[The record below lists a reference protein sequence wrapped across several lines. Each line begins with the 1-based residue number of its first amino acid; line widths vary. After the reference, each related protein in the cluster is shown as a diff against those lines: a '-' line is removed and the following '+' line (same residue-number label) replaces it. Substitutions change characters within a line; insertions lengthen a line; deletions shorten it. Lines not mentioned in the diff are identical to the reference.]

1 MNYFLAV
8 AEERNITKAA
18 ERLHIPQPY
27 LSNQIKQIEK
37 ELGTKLAERSTRRF
51 QLTDAGKHFQYRA
64 SQIVNLM
71 HTTEKELLEF
81 EGGFLGSLR
90 IGAAGTPGALLL
102 PKKLKAFHEMYPKVD
117 IEVQTLR
124 SAQIFELLESDIIEI
139 GLLRTPIDHKTFESI
154 NLPSHP
160 MVVVA
165 EPSYFCGFDSKRL
178 DLTFL
183 ESKPLIIT
191 YRLEPAITEA
201 CRKAGFLPNYFC
213 RIDDTRM
220 VLTCASHGMGIT
232 IVPKDWLKIIPGLNI
247 SYFELEIP
255 ELNTSSAL
263 IWLKDRR
270 LSFVAKNFLS
280 LYNDNIRKEYPR

>member
-1 MNYFLAV
+1 MAD
-8 AEERNITKAA
+8 ERNITKAA

-37 ELGTKLAERSTRRF
+37 ELGTKLAERSTRKF

-81 EGGFLGSLR
+81 EGGFIGSLR
-90 IGAAGTPGALLL
+90 IGAGAPPGAFLL
-102 PKKLKAFHEMYPKVD
+102 PKKLSAFHKMYPEVE
-117 IEVQTLR
+117 IEVKTLR
-124 SAQIFELLESDIIEI
+124 SAQVFEFLESDIIEI
-139 GLLRTPIDHKTFESI
+139 GLLRAPVDHKTFESV

-165 EPSYFCGFDSKRL
+165 DSSYFDGLDINRL

-183 ESKPLIIT
+183 ENKPLIII

-213 RIDDTRM
+213 RIDDART
-220 VLTCASHGMGIT
+220 VLTCASYGMGIT
-232 IVPKDWLKIIPGLNI
+232 IVPRDWLKIVPSPNM
-247 SYFELEIP
+247 SYFELDIP
-255 ELNTSSAL
+255 ELSTSSAL
-263 IWLKDRR
+263 IWLRNRR
-270 LSFVAKNFLS
+270 LSFVAKNFLA
-280 LYNDNIRKEYPR
+280 LYANERDADTTDFGES